1 MSKIILCVD
10 MDAFF
15 ASVEQRTRP
24 YLKGKPIAVIGS
36 AKRTVITT
44 ASYEARA
51 YGVKTGMNIY
61 EGKKVCPQ
69 LILVIGDNEKY
80 AYTCMELERIYL
92 TFTPDVEVYS
102 IDEAFLDITKSH
114 HLFGNPETVGI
125 AIKKAVKDRF
135 GITCTIGIGPNK
147 LIAKLASDVQK
158 PDGLKWIKP
167 EDVKDTIK
175 DLPVKELWGIG
186 QKISAILGTMGI
198 RTCGKLGQTPLSV
211 LRNRFGIIGMR
222 LKAMG
227 LGLDDS
233 PVNRE
238 EEEPKSIGHSMTL
251 PRDIWEREEIEAYL
265 LRLSE
270 MVGRRA
276 RKNGFIGKVIS
287 LVIRYP
293 DFETFSKQKTLND
306 FTNDTHVIYWN
317 VMDIINSIRFRDKVR
332 LLGVSL
338 STLTRDPLQLS
349 LFKESRRRK
358 SLLQTMDR
366 INDRYG
372 DFTLI
377 WGSYKIQEVD
387 SGVISPAWRPSGV
400 RCVNFK

>member
-1 MSKIILCVD
+1 MSRIIACID

-15 ASVEQRTRP
+15 ASVEQRTMP

-44 ASYEARA
+44 ASYEARR

-61 EGKKVCPQ
+61 EARKACPQ
-69 LILVIGDNEKY
+69 LIFVIGDNEKY
-80 AYTCMELERIYL
+80 AYTCRGLEKIYL
-92 TFTPDVEVYS
+92 TFTPDVEIYS

-114 HLFGNPETVGI
+114 HLFGGPEAIGM
-125 AIKKAVKDRF
+125 AIKRAVKDRF

-147 LIAKLASDVQK
+147 LIAKLASDIQK
-158 PDGLKWIKP
+158 PDGLRWIKM
-167 EDVKDTIK
+167 EDVRNTLE

-186 QKISAILGTMGI
+186 PKISATLGAMGI
-198 RTCGKLGQTPLSV
+198 RTCGELGRAPIEI
-211 LRNRFGIIGMR
+211 LRNRFGIIGIR

-227 LGLDDS
+227 SGLDDS
-233 PVNRE
+233 PVKRE

-251 PRDIWEREEIEAYL
+251 PRNISDKKEIEAYL

-270 MVGRRA
+270 MVGRRT
-276 RKNGFIGKVIS
+276 RRHGLMGKVIS

-293 DFETFSKQKTLND
+293 DFETFSKQKTLTD
-306 FTNDTHVIYWN
+306 FTNDTHVIYQN
-317 VMDIINSIRFRDKVR
+317 ASGIINSLRLRDKIR

-338 STLTRDPLQLS
+338 SMLVRDPFQIP
-349 LFKESRRRK
+349 LFEESRRRMFL
-358 SLLQTMDR
+358 SQTMDR
-366 INDRYG
+366 INDKFG

-377 WGSYKIQEVD
+377 WGSYKIHETD

-400 RCVNFK
+400 RCVNVK

>member
-1 MSKIILCVD
+1 MSRIILCVD

-51 YGVKTGMNIY
+51 YGVKTGMNTY
-61 EGKKVCPQ
+61 EGKEACPQ

-80 AYTCMELERIYL
+80 AYTCRGLEKIYL
-92 TFTPDVEVYS
+92 GFTPDVEIYS
-102 IDEAFLDITKSH
+102 IDEAFLDITSSH
-114 HLFGNPETVGI
+114 HLFGGTEAVGM
-125 AIKKAVKDRF
+125 AIKKAVKDKF
-135 GITCTIGIGPNK
+135 GINCTVGIGPNK
-147 LIAKLASDVQK
+147 LIAKLASDIQK

-167 EDVKDTIK
+167 EDIK
-175 DLPVKELWGIG
+175 NTLEDLPVKELWGIG
-186 QKISAILGTMGI
+186 TKLSATLGTMGI
-198 RTCGKLGQTPLSV
+198 RTCGELGRTPLSV
-211 LRNRFGIIGMR
+211 LRNRFGIIGIR

-233 PVNRE
+233 PVTRE

-251 PRDIWEREEIEAYL
+251 PRDIWKRGEIDAYL

-276 RKNGFIGKVIS
+276 RKYRLMGKVIS

-293 DFETFSKQKTLND
+293 DFETFSKQKTLTD
-306 FTNDTHVIYWN
+306 FSNDTHVIYRN
-317 VMDIINSIRFRDKVR
+317 TADIINHLKLRDRIR
-332 LLGVSL
+332 LLGVSI
-338 STLTRDPLQLS
+338 STLIRDPSQIP
-349 LFKESRRRK
+349 LFEESRRRG

-372 DFTLI
+372 DFTLT

-400 RCVNFK
+400 RCVSVK